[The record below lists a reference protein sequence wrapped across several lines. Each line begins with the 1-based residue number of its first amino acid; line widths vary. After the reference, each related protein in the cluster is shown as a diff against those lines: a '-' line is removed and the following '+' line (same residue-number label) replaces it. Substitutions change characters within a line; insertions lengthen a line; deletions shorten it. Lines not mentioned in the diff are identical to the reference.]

1 MTNQTDDQR
10 LHAGVIPYVSI
21 EGAKSAIEFYKTAFG
36 AVQHG
41 EAVCDD
47 RGRVMNAGLEINGG
61 MVMIMDH
68 MPEMG
73 SRKMSEPGNPFT
85 MQLVTDQGQFWFD
98 RAVAAGCTVTMPF
111 ALQFWGDT
119 YGAVVDPFGLAWAFN
134 QPGTESMPQ
143 AQAMA
148 KKELTS

>member
-1 MTNQTDDQR
+1 MTHQTDYQR
-10 LHAGVIPYVSI
+10 LHAGVIPYVAI
-21 EGAKSAIEFYKTAFG
+21 EGAMAAIAFYKKAFG
-36 AVQHG
+36 AIQHG

-68 MPEMG
+68 MAEMS

-98 RAVAAGCTVTMPF
+98 RAVAAGCTVTTPF
-111 ALQFWGDT
+111 APQFWGDT
-119 YGAVVDPFGLAWAFN
+119 YGAVMDPFGMAWAFN
-134 QPGTESMPQ
+134 QPSAASL
-143 AQAMA
+143 AQAEAMSGKA
-148 KKELTS
+148 PV